1 MGVVHDADVTEG
13 ERERLVIEMIQIEGG
28 GVEVGRD
35 SRARLLKGL

>member
-28 GVEVGRD
+28 GRGW
-35 SRARLLKGL
+35 KG

>member
-28 GVEVGRD
+28 GE
-35 SRARLLKGL
+35 RLEGIAELDC